1 MKQIFYIATYAVVSL
16 LISCSNDKQV
26 RKVDSFNSNWVF
38 KLGNIDNAYASD
50 FNDSAWRKLDLPH
63 DWSIEGSFSEEHP
76 ATAGGGALPGGIGWY
91 RKTFRLDESQKDR
104 AHYVQFDG
112 VYMNSEVWINGQY
125 LGKRPFGYISFE
137 YDLTPY
143 LHYGDQANVIAVKV
157 DNSRQPNSRWYSGS
171 GIYRNVRLVTTSS
184 VHVRQW
190 GTYITSD
197 KKDEE
202 TYKISFQ
209 TDVTNKLKSEVRGK
223 LITRLFE
230 GEKEV
235 KTVESDLILQPGGNA
250 VIDQSTLISNPHL
263 WDINDPF
270 LYKAVSQV
278 VVDGLSLIHI

>member
-91 RKTFRLDESQKDR
+91 RKTFTLDESQKDR

-171 GIYRNVRLVTTSS
+171 G
-184 VHVRQW
+184 
-190 GTYITSD
+190 
-197 KKDEE
+197 
-202 TYKISFQ
+202 
-209 TDVTNKLKSEVRGK
+209 
-223 LITRLFE
+223 
-230 GEKEV
+230 
-235 KTVESDLILQPGGNA
+235 
-250 VIDQSTLISNPHL
+250 
-263 WDINDPF
+263 
-270 LYKAVSQV
+270 
-278 VVDGLSLIHI
+278 LSLIHI